1 MSLRE
6 WFRPPRHL
14 LALFVAV
21 IVLPAI
27 ALAWLAWRTIE
38 QDKALERQRLQ
49 ERLETAAGTVV
60 TGLSLRLDELS
71 RQVPLLAA
79 ATNVS
84 LPDDSVL
91 LTVGD
96 GTMRDSPPGRLLY
109 VPRVLE
115 SRRPRDGRLSAAEAL
130 ESRGGLLSGTRG

>member
-1 MSLRE
+1 MFLRE

-49 ERLETAAGTVV
+49 ERLETAAATLVA
-60 TGLSLRLDELS
+60 GLSLRLDELS
-71 RQVPLLAA
+71 RQVPLLAV

-96 GTMRDSPPGRLLY
+96 GTMTDSPPGRLLY
-109 VPRVLE
+109 VPRIPE
-115 SRRPRDGRLSAAEAL
+115 SRR
-130 ESRGGLLSGTRG
+130 